1 MGIILSKQKRD
12 ALLLTLQIRFNNH
25 KERHRGIAWE
35 DIRRRLDRNP
45 AKLWSLAEMERT
57 GGEPDIIG
65 YDESDDTY
73 IFCDCSAESPAGR
86 RNICYD
92 HQALA
97 DRKKNKPTDSAI
109 NMAKDMGI
117 ALLSEFEYRKLQEL
131 GDFDTKTS
139 SWVYTPT
146 TIRQLGGALFCDRRY
161 NQVFVYHNGASSYY
175 SVRGFRGSLK
185 I

>member
-1 MGIILSKQKRD
+1 MDKTLPKQKREG
-12 ALLLTLQIRFNNH
+12 LLSLLQTRFNNH
-25 KERHRGIAWE
+25 KERHESIAWE
-35 DIRRRLDRNP
+35 DVRKRLENNP
-45 AKLWSLAEMERT
+45 DKLWSLAEMERT

-73 IFCDCSAESPAGR
+73 IFCDCSGESPAGR

-97 DRKKNKPTDSAI
+97 DRKKNKPTDSATR
-109 NMAKDMGI
+109 MAEEMGI
-117 ALLSEFEYRKLQEL
+117 ALLTEAEYRRLQEL
-131 GDFDTKTS
+131 GSFDTKTS
-139 SWVYTPT
+139 SWVRTPD

-161 NQVFVYHNGASSYY
+161 DHVFTYHNGASSYY
-175 SVRGFRGSLK
+175 SVRGFRGSIK